1 MKKND
6 RPEAGEVFKAY
17 NKYMVPPKEKFHLC
31 INERMYLLINSK
43 PYGFT
48 CEITPNDCSLLDH
61 TSYINCVSIRI
72 EPIKEFEI
80 LYKEQLSST
89 AISRLI
95 ERIKCSPGLSLIQRN
110 MVVQELE
117 NCLKKRT
124 Y

>member
-6 RPEAGEVFKAY
+6 KPETGEVFKAY

-80 LYKEQLSST
+80 IKKEQLSSE
-89 AISRLI
+89 AILRLI
-95 ERIKCSPGLSLIQRN
+95 ERINYSPSLTTFQKET
-110 MVVQELE
+110 VVSELQ
-117 NCLKKRT
+117 NCLKQR
-124 Y
+124 